1 MSSEPDQV
9 TPVNAALREDLLQTV
24 VRFIGYGLNQG
35 MSGNLSVRTPEG
47 FLITPSG
54 LPYEQM
60 RSADLVQ
67 MDVEGTATG
76 DLLPS
81 SEWRF
86 HLDIYRVRPD
96 VSAVV
101 HTHSTAATALACLER
116 GVPAFHYMVAVAGGR
131 DIRCSPY
138 ATFGTQALSDHAIA
152 ALTERKACLLGHHG
166 VIAAGAN
173 TTQALSVAVEVENLA
188 QMYLACLAVGE
199 PALLDDDQMDEVL
212 AKFANYGQPRPGD

>member
-1 MSSEPDQV
+1 MS
-9 TPVNAALREDLLQTV
+9 AALREDLLETV
-24 VRFIGYGLNQG
+24 ARFIGHGLNQG

-54 LPYEQM
+54 LPYDQM

-67 MDVEGTATG
+67 MALDGTATG

-86 HLDIYRVRPD
+86 HLDIYKVRPE
-96 VSAVV
+96 VSAIV

-116 GVPAFHYMVAVAGGR
+116 DIPAFHYMVAVAGGR
-131 DIRCSPY
+131 DVRCSPY

-152 ALTERKACLLGHHG
+152 ALTERNACLLGHHG
-166 VIAAGAN
+166 AIATGAN
-173 TTQALSVAVEVENLA
+173 TTQALSIAVEVENLA
-188 QMYLACLAVGE
+188 EMYLACLAVGE
-199 PALLDDDQMDEVL
+199 PALLDDEELDEVL
-212 AKFANYGQPRPGD
+212 AKFANYGQSRPGE